1 MMESVFIAVLNMSF
15 QASFVIVA
23 ILAARLLL
31 SHAPRIISYALWS
44 AAWFRLICPFAIPVR
59 FGICAPIPADIG
71 MQAVPRIDSG
81 IAVLDDA
88 VSSLLPAATPMYSA
102 NPMQLHLAVG
112 SILWQAGILVMLL
125 WGILSLLLFVRR
137 LGDAQE
143 VSPGVYVS
151 ARIDTPFVLG
161 RRIYLP
167 VGLGESQREMILAHE
182 RTHLRRGDPIVKI
195 AAFLVLAVHWFNPLV
210 WAAFVLMSRDM
221 ELSCDEAVLRGMD
234 ANARRAYARTLLE
247 LASGK
252 PSAITP
258 AFGEG
263 DVKARIKNAVR
274 EHPARWIGI
283 TAAIAAA
290 LLGVIL
296 LCTNAG
302 NAVTR
307 IAFPETQYVGG
318 NAAPP
323 FTLELILPDGWVASG
338 GTLTCGGEVM
348 ATIIT
353 GGYAPYDA
361 GLYGPFDPDQYYQF
375 IFSELRTN
383 RIYNWNIGETV
394 RKTESSR
401 TQLAEV
407 YRVINPGDGS
417 PMAGWPTATTRGIT
431 CYEDAKRVF
440 IAIDFAEGAVTED
453 TLREIAQSIRI
464 R

>member
-1 MMESVFIAVLNMSF
+1 MESVFIAILNMSF
-15 QASFVIVA
+15 QASFVIAA

-31 SHAPRIISYALWS
+31 ARAPRIISYALWS

-59 FGICAPIPADIG
+59 FGIRAPIPADIG

-81 IAVLDDA
+81 IAVLDNA
-88 VSSLLPAATPMYSA
+88 VSSVLPAATPMCSA
-102 NPMQLHLAVG
+102 NPMQIYLGIAQLF
-112 SILWQAGILVMLL
+112 WQAGILVMLL

-167 VGLGESQREMILAHE
+167 AGLGDTQREMILAHE
-182 RTHLRRGDPIVKI
+182 RTHLRRGDPIVKL

-221 ELSCDEAVLRGMD
+221 ELSCDEAVLLSMD
-234 ANARRAYARTLLE
+234 ADARRVYARTLLE
-247 LASGK
+247 LAVGK
-252 PSAITP
+252 SYAITP
-258 AFGEG
+258 AFAEG

-274 EHPARWIGI
+274 EHPAQWIGI

-290 LLGVIL
+290 LLGMIL

-302 NAVTR
+302 DTVTQ
-307 IAFPETQYVGG
+307 ISFPETQYVGG

-323 FTLELILPDGWVASG
+323 FTLELTLPDGWEASG

-348 ATIIT
+348 ATILT
-353 GGYAPYDA
+353 GGYAPYDETVF
-361 GLYGPFDPDQYYQF
+361 GPISAENYYKYVYP
-375 IFSELRTN
+375 ELRLN
-383 RIYNWNIGETV
+383 RIYNWNIGEAV
-394 RKTESSR
+394 RITDTSR
-401 TQLAEV
+401 THLAEV
-407 YRVINPGDGS
+407 WHVIDPGDGS
-417 PMAGWPTATTRGIT
+417 NLAAWPTITTMGIT
-431 CYEDAKRVF
+431 CYEDAKHVY
-440 IAIDFAEGAVTED
+440 IAIDFAEDAVTAEQQ
-453 TLREIAQSIRI
+453 REIAESIRI
-464 R
+464 E

>member
-1 MMESVFIAVLNMSF
+1 MESVFITILNMSF
-15 QASFVIVA
+15 QASFVIAA

-31 SHAPRIISYALWS
+31 SRAPRIISYALWS
-44 AAWFRLICPFAIPVR
+44 AAWFRLICPFAIPVP
-59 FGICAPIPADIG
+59 FGIRAPIPADIG

-81 IAVLDDA
+81 IAVLDNA
-88 VSSLLPAATPMYSA
+88 VSSVLPAATPMVSA
-102 NPMQLHLAVG
+102 NPMQIYLGIAQLF
-112 SILWQAGILVMLL
+112 WQVGILVTLL
-125 WGILSLLLFVRR
+125 WGILSLLLFIRR
-137 LGDAQE
+137 LGDARE
-143 VSPGVYVS
+143 FSPSGVYIS

-167 VGLGESQREMILAHE
+167 EGLGEMQRELILAHE
-182 RTHLRRGDPIVKI
+182 RTHLRRGDPIVKL

-234 ANARRAYARTLLE
+234 TDARRVYARTLLE

-252 PSAITP
+252 SYAITP

-290 LLGVIL
+290 LLAVIL

-302 NAVTR
+302 NTVTR
-307 IAFPETQYVGG
+307 ISFPETQYVGG

-323 FTLELILPDGWVASG
+323 FTLELVLPDKWEASG

-361 GLYGPFDPDQYYQF
+361 GLYGPFDPEQYYQF
-375 IFSELRTN
+375 IYSGLRTN
-383 RIYNWNIGETV
+383 HIYNWNIGETV

-407 YRVINPGDGS
+407 YRVINPGDGN
-417 PMAGWPTATTRGIT
+417 PMAGWPTITTRGVT

-440 IAIDFAEGAVTED
+440 IAIDFAEGSVTEEQ
-453 TLREIAQSIRI
+453 LRRIADSIRI